1 MKLPTTMRMDA
12 SQEAEIIVRICA
24 GEKELFH
31 TLILP
36 YERTV
41 YLTALS
47 LLKSEAEAEDAAQ
60 DAIVKA
66 FRYLNTFRSDSRF
79 STWLISITLN
89 EARSRLRQAA
99 RVPIES
105 LDADEHEGDFTPAL
119 LTDWREIPSEALERR
134 ELQALL
140 RAAVQELPLIYR
152 EVFTLRD
159 LEERNP
165 DETAALLNITVNL
178 VKVRLHRARMMLQK
192 RLVPILKSAAPRR
205 GILGR
210 RSWS

>member
-1 MKLPTTMRMDA
+1 MLP
-12 SQEAEIIVRICA
+12 
-24 GEKELFH
+24 L
-31 TLILP
+31 
-36 YERTV
+36 
-41 YLTALS
+41 
-47 LLKSEAEAEDAAQ
+47 
-60 DAIVKA
+60 
-66 FRYLNTFRSDSRF
+66 
-79 STWLISITLN
+79 
-89 EARSRLRQAA
+89 
-99 RVPIES
+99 ES

-140 RAAVQELPLIYR
+140 RAAVQELPRIYR

-159 LEERNP
+159 LEERDP

-192 RLVPILKSAAPRR
+192 RLVPILKSAAPRQ

>member
-1 MKLPTTMRMDA
+1 M
-12 SQEAEIIVRICA
+12 RICA

-66 FRYLNTFRSDSRF
+66 FRYLHTFRSDSRF

-99 RVPIES
+99 R
-105 LDADEHEGDFTPAL
+105 
-119 LTDWREIPSEALERR
+119 
-134 ELQALL
+134 
-140 RAAVQELPLIYR
+140 
-152 EVFTLRD
+152 
-159 LEERNP
+159 
-165 DETAALLNITVNL
+165 
-178 VKVRLHRARMMLQK
+178 
-192 RLVPILKSAAPRR
+192 AAP
-205 GILGR
+205 
-210 RSWS
+210 

>member
-1 MKLPTTMRMDA
+1 MRNDA
-12 SQEAEIIVRICA
+12 VNESDIIARICA

-31 TLILP
+31 TLIRP

-41 YLTALS
+41 YVTALS

-60 DAIVKA
+60 DAVVKA

-89 EARSRLRQAA
+89 EARSRLRKAN
-99 RVPIES
+99 RVAVES
-105 LDADEHEGDFTPAL
+105 LDEYQEEHEGDFTPAL

-134 ELQALL
+134 ELQATL
-140 RAAVQELPLIYR
+140 RTAVEALPHIYR

-159 LEERNP
+159 LEERDAN
-165 DETAALLNITVNL
+165 ETAELLGITLNL

-192 RLVPILKSAAPRR
+192 RLVPELKALAPRQ
-205 GILGR
+205 GLLR
-210 RSWS
+210 RKSWS